1 MTKIAVA
8 VSAALLAGSALAAN
22 VDLYGVVN
30 TGFAYTNTRS
40 VEDGAVTKSKSF
52 SMESGSWSGSRW
64 GLRGSEDLGNGYKVG
79 FVLESGFNSDSG
91 TQGQGRLFGRESTL
105 YVSGGFGT
113 VYAGRMGSMISDVG
127 SVGWYSGM
135 ASPFGTGVGDTE
147 GHAAV
152 MSVKARV
159 DNAIAYMSPRF
170 GGLQFSVQYAMGD
183 GGTENKSGN
192 DRYWAIGAD
201 YQAGNL
207 EIGALIDYTNKR
219 STLLSSTEKE
229 SSVESINRDD
239 IADAVTFNLAANYDC
254 GFAKSFIAFQYFKDV
269 SQLHWHDLD
278 SYYGRDETT
287 NKINEDRRLDTLKGF
302 GVNLGVDVPAF
313 GGDFLASVGYGD
325 GDLRNAKKKIGDFK
339 VYSALVG
346 YEYPFSKRT
355 YVYTSA
361 GYTYEKNK
369 KDSGVKKD
377 KTFQALAG
385 LVHKF

>member
-1 MTKIAVA
+1 MKKIAVA

-30 TGFAYTNTRS
+30 TGFAYTNTRT
-40 VEDGAVTKSKSF
+40 VEDGVTKSNKSF

-152 MSVKARV
+152 MAVKSRV
-159 DNAIAYMSPRF
+159 DNAITYMSPRF

-201 YQAGNL
+201 YQAGNF
-207 EIGALIDYTNKR
+207 EIGALVDYTNKR
-219 STLLSSTEKE
+219 STALSSDVKLAKDP
-229 SSVESINRDD
+229 INLDD

-269 SQLHWHDLD
+269 SQIHWHDLD
-278 SYYGRDETT
+278 SAITKNDEGET
-287 NKINEDRRLDTLKGF
+287 EDNRLDTLKGF

-325 GDLRNAKKKIGDFK
+325 GDLRNATKNGDFK

-361 GYTYEKNK
+361 GYTYEKKDK
-369 KDSGVKKD
+369 KDSGVEKT